1 MRAVQKGIKRLSMLR
16 EDELMAEAKTL
27 GAPFEIVQQLART
40 GRLPVPNF
48 AAGGVATPADAALMV
63 QLGAESVFV
72 GSGIF
77 EVGLDLKP
85 EEQRRDQ
92 LRTAQAIV
100 KAVTNF
106 NRPEVLAEVSAGLP
120 KAMKG
125 VASESIAEDQQLARR
140 GW

>member
-1 MRAVQKGIKRLSMLR
+1 M
-16 EDELMAEAKTL
+16 
-27 GAPFEIVQQLART
+27 
-40 GRLPVPNF
+40 
-48 AAGGVATPADAALMV
+48 

-85 EEQRRDQ
+85 EEQRREQ
-92 LRTAQAIV
+92 LRMAQAIV
-100 KAVTNF
+100 QAVTNY
-106 NRPEVLAEVSAGLP
+106 NRPEVLAQISEGLP

-125 VASESIAEDQQLARR
+125 LSLEGIPEDQILAKR